1 MEKKK
6 VQYAIF
12 VFSII
17 AVFLAILGYSV
28 RRKLLEEKEIKADLD
43 VNEIKLK
50 NTINMLLFIIKKALL
65 F

>member
-28 RRKLLEEKEIKADLD
+28 RRKLLEEKEIKA
-43 VNEIKLK
+43 EIEKYNK
-50 NTINMLLFIIKKALL
+50 YVDFRR